1 MTLWHN
7 EKGFLLPTPARTPE
21 NKLKNKKKVF
31 FLILDIGNICYMNR

>member
-21 NKLKNKKKVF
+21 NKLKNKKKF
-31 FLILDIGNICYMNR
+31 FFESWILEISVT